1 VPKGLVVAGPGLLQK
16 TTIKNNK
23 ATYFWKTNYTISNYC
38 VVFNIGKY
46 KVAKDTYTTINGN
59 IVPIE
64 FYVLEEDTMHARKL
78 IETKVRDTKIL
89 KYILESTLGIRRILA

>member
-1 VPKGLVVAGPGLLQK
+1 
-16 TTIKNNK
+16 
-23 ATYFWKTNYTISNYC
+23 
-38 VVFNIGKY
+38 
-46 KVAKDTYTTINGN
+46 VAKDTYTTINGN